1 MNSEVLRWLMAQL
14 GPDSDPA
21 DLGQRYER
29 LRSARAV
36 AQEVLQERIAAL
48 LAEPLRVSINGI
60 ATIDQTNNV
69 AALERRL
76 AQVADQPGPDEAEEA
91 PLAAFASI
99 PLVARM
105 RR

>member
-1 MNSEVLRWLMAQL
+1 MNSEVLRWLTAQI

-60 ATIDQTNNV
+60 ATIDQTSNV

-76 AQVADQPGPDEAEEA
+76 AQVTDQLAPDDGDATGWT
-91 PLAAFASI
+91 FASI
-99 PLVARM
+99 PLVARP

>member
-36 AQEVLQERIAAL
+36 AQEVLQERIASL

-60 ATIDQTNNV
+60 ATIDQTSNV

-76 AQVADQPGPDEAEEA
+76 THVADQTAPDDAEKV
-91 PLAAFASI
+91 AFVSLASI
-99 PLVARM
+99 PLVARP

>member
-14 GPDSDPA
+14 GPDTDPA
-21 DLGQRYER
+21 DLEQRYER
-29 LRSARAV
+29 LHSARAV

-60 ATIDQTNNV
+60 ATIDQTSNV

-76 AQVADQPGPDEAEEA
+76 AQVAGQAGPDDAEEVA
-91 PLAAFASI
+91 LVAVTSF
-99 PLVARM
+99 PLVARA

>member
-1 MNSEVLRWLMAQL
+1 MTSEVLRWLVAQL
-14 GPDSDPA
+14 GPDSNPA
-21 DLGQRYER
+21 DLEQRYER

-76 AQVADQPGPDEAEEA
+76 GHLADQTAPDDVAEAEFVS
-91 PLAAFASI
+91 LSSI
-99 PLVARM
+99 PLVARA